1 MQRDVSYGEL
11 AALQDL
17 FYEQVEEQGIVFPD
31 EEIEQ
36 ECLFDFQQ
44 QYIDG
49 FADRVTKGAPCS
61 PLSPSGNWLSS
72 YSRVTR

>member
-1 MQRDVSYGEL
+1 MSEQRDVSYGEL
-11 AALQDL
+11 VALQEL
-17 FYEQVEEQGIVFPD
+17 FYQQVEERGIQFPD

-49 FADRVTKGAPCS
+49 NDDPVINV
-61 PLSPSGNWLSS
+61 LW
-72 YSRVTR
+72 